1 MANVF
6 LGGSLDEIR
15 EVMREGLQPKH
26 MIRCTLLE
34 AMIDARNSVGLNRR
48 FKPVVLVIELPQNL
62 KMHTQDNQPF
72 YSLKNFRSHIKRIYS
87 VKIDFKA
94 PNLVSVSGTIS
105 PYAILPA
112 GNQKLSFHKEALR

>member
-15 EVMREGLQPKH
+15 KVMKEGLQPENI
-26 MIRCTLLE
+26 IRCTLLE

-62 KMHTQDNQPF
+62 KMHVQNNQPL
-72 YSLKNFRSHIKRIYS
+72 YSIKNFRSHIKRIYS
-87 VKIDFKA
+87 IKIDFKA
-94 PNLVSVSGTIS
+94 PNLVSVAGTIS
-105 PYAILPA
+105 PYTILPM
-112 GNQKLSFHKEALR
+112 GSQNLSFQKEALR